1 MSSEEKI
8 QQLQRL
14 MTQGRWADVRKHAA
28 QLSEI
33 HANDPQI
40 RAACI
45 EALLKAGDMD
55 SALSLSERSAETGDP
70 ASQFQYGRLL
80 RETGQAQQALKPL
93 EQARQAGFEPAT
105 EVWLQLALAHADLRD
120 EETAIELLLAV
131 LDKEPGHL
139 LALFNLASLEQA
151 RGNKE
156 AAERGFQRV
165 LERDPTFTEALVR
178 LIYGRR
184 MTAEDTGLLR
194 KAERRSRSMLST
206 PMDQEGLHFALAKA
220 QDDLGDF
227 AAAMS
232 KARVANDLQARRIGA
247 FDPEAFE
254 SRTDALIKGVSLEW
268 LDAAICASDF
278 APIFIVGH
286 FRSGSTLV
294 EQILSAHHSTCS
306 LGELDFFLRRW
317 FENHQRFEGW
327 HGSEDVSELQTLAGA
342 YQTLAES
349 MGADGLRCIDKR
361 PENLLFMGLI
371 RKLFPRARFIHTR
384 RQWLDNAIS
393 VYMQQLN
400 DLSQWATTMAGFAA
414 YDRACQKLMTH
425 WQACFGDFI
434 HAVDY
439 EAMVVSPEPTSR
451 ALMEFLELEW
461 DPACLDF
468 AARGHFVRTASL
480 AQVREGFH
488 SRSVG
493 RGEHYRPYLTKQ
505 ELAVLGA
512 G

>member
-1 MSSEEKI
+1 
-8 QQLQRL
+8 
-14 MTQGRWADVRKHAA
+14 
-28 QLSEI
+28 
-33 HANDPQI
+33 
-40 RAACI
+40 
-45 EALLKAGDMD
+45 
-55 SALSLSERSAETGDP
+55 
-70 ASQFQYGRLL
+70 
-80 RETGQAQQALKPL
+80 
-93 EQARQAGFEPAT
+93 
-105 EVWLQLALAHADLRD
+105 
-120 EETAIELLLAV
+120 
-131 LDKEPGHL
+131 
-139 LALFNLASLEQA
+139 
-151 RGNKE
+151 
-156 AAERGFQRV
+156 V

-206 PMDQEGLHFALAKA
+206 PMDREGLHFALAKA
-220 QDDLGDF
+220 HDELGDF

-232 KARVANDLQARRIGA
+232 KARVGNDLQARRIGA
-247 FDPEAFE
+247 FDPAAFKA
-254 SRTDALIKGVSLEW
+254 RTHALMEGVTREW
-268 LDAAICASDF
+268 LDTGICESEF

-294 EQILSAHHSTCS
+294 EQILSAHRSTCS

-317 FENHQRFEGW
+317 FDNRRRFEGW
-327 HGSEDVSELQTLAGA
+327 HGSQHVSELQTLAGA
-342 YQTLAES
+342 YQSLAGT

-371 RKLFPRARFIHTR
+371 RKLFPQARFIHTR
-384 RQWLDNAIS
+384 RQCLDNAIS
-393 VYMQQLN
+393 VYLQQLN
-400 DLSQWATTMAGFAA
+400 DLSQWATTMTGFAA
-414 YDRACQKLMTH
+414 YDRACQKMMAH
-425 WQACFGDFI
+425 WQACFGDCI

-468 AARGHFVRTASL
+468 ASGDHFVRTASL
-480 AQVREGFH
+480 AQVREGVH

-505 ELAVLGA
+505 ELDALGA